1 MQTEEQKK
9 KRKLVKIV
17 YSEEDLKAREMPMM
31 TDGQHLST
39 LHPSLAHFVVRGAQ
53 EADEEGD

>member
-31 TDGQHLST
+31 TDG
-39 LHPSLAHFVVRGAQ
+39 
-53 EADEEGD
+53 